1 MSVTGEFVLSTF
13 GESDAETL
21 NLALSFE
28 LVLSCYPVQ
37 LLTRLLHY
45 IIIKVIA
52 AP

>member
-13 GESDAETL
+13 EESNAEAL

-28 LVLSCYPVQ
+28 LVLSCCSVQ

-45 IIIKVIA
+45 IIIKAIA